1 MSADWHTVC
10 SELGWSTVR
19 GGVMVPLGRRR
30 HRVGVLEEAGHLRL
44 VGPAPHLD
52 RQRVAVLLP
61 RLLQRNSGSGFA
73 GWQLDDEGQPIATA
87 RVRTDDAES
96 LVLALREVAAL
107 ADRLEV
113 HLADEDLL

>member
-1 MSADWHTVC
+1 MTADWHAVC
-10 SELGWSTVR
+10 SELGWATIR
-19 GGVMVPLGRRR
+19 GGVMVPLGGRR
-30 HRVGVLEEAGHLRL
+30 HRVRVLAEAQHLRL

-52 RQRVAVLLP
+52 DRTVAALLP
-61 RLLQRNSGSGFA
+61 RLLQRNSGSGLA
-73 GWQLDDEGQPIATA
+73 GWRLDGEGQPVATA
-87 RVRTDDAES
+87 RVRADDAES